1 MFEPSPLAEKERR
14 QRLAN
19 YRKRMRGA
27 FLPFQNGGVTPGLVL
42 GWLARLIGIGLTAA
56 VVLWSL
62 NYALQFKTTSS
73 LESRVRPSGLWN
85 IHQAA
90 AVLTPENIEHWILAL
105 SLELQQEEV
114 WARPNGDQVA
124 RPFTIYP
131 GEPARYI
138 AYRLESEG
146 YVNDA
151 ELFNLYLRVESLEH
165 YLDAGNFLLSKD
177 MTMPELAFAL
187 QTASYDEALVTI
199 PEGLRREQIAAR
211 LEENFVID
219 AETFLEAVNNPQGLT
234 ILDDYAFLYALP
246 PDASLEGFLFPDT
259 YRFPINSDRVEPIV
273 AKFLDN
279 FDAKFGQQ
287 DLTQSGTL
295 LPVRNLVTVASI
307 IEREV
312 VLAEE
317 RALVS
322 SVYYNRLQG
331 KCDDQIRGPFM
342 ESDPTVQYPLGNAAN
357 GWWPPIQIEDYAL
370 VQSPYNT
377 FLNPG
382 LPPGPISNP
391 GLDSLNAALQPAI
404 TVYCFFH
411 TAGPGGGH
419 AFARTF
425 AEHQTNV
432 ELYGR

>member
-1 MFEPSPLAEKERR
+1 MFEPSPLAEKDRR

-19 YRKRMRGA
+19 YRNRLRRA
-27 FLPFQNGGVTPGLVL
+27 FRPIQGDGVKPGQVLAWLV
-42 GWLARLIGIGLTAA
+42 RLMGIGLTAV

-62 NYALQFKTTSS
+62 DSALQYKAAAS
-73 LESRVRPSGLWN
+73 LESSVRPSGLWN

-114 WARPNGDQVA
+114 WARPNGDQLA

-146 YVNDA
+146 YVSDA
-151 ELFNLYLRVESLEH
+151 ELFNLYLRVEGLEH
-165 YLDAGNFLLSKD
+165 YLTAGNFLLSKD

-219 AETFLEAVNNPQGLT
+219 AETFLEAVNNPQELT
-234 ILDDYAFLYALP
+234 ILDDYAFLYNLP
-246 PDASLEGFLFPDT
+246 RDESLEGFLFPDT

-279 FDAKFGQQ
+279 FDEKFGKQ
-287 DLTQSGTL
+287 DLTQSGAQ
-295 LPVRNLVTVASI
+295 LPVRGLVTVASI

-331 KCDDQIRGPFM
+331 KCNDQIRGPFM
-342 ESDPTVQYPLGNAAN
+342 ESDPTVQYPLGSAAD
-357 GWWPPIQIEDYAL
+357 GWWPPIQIEDYTL

-377 FLNPG
+377 FLSPG

-391 GLDSLNAALQPAI
+391 GLDSLNAALNPAV

-411 TAGPGGGH
+411 TAGAGGGH
-419 AFARTF
+419 AFARTY